1 VVCVLG
7 LQCGWS
13 ALDIAAWNGYT
24 QLCTLL
30 LDAGADPDRPGV
42 AAAGGVSPLCL
53 AVQQGHVAVCERL
66 LAAAA
71 SPRCTADIGGC
82 RAVSALHV
90 AAHAGHAH
98 LVRLLLRAGADVDAR
113 MTNGRGVGD
122 VTPLHLA
129 VERGHLD
136 VVDALLDAG
145 SNVDS
150 GTSTSSLSESSTC

>member
-1 VVCVLG
+1 MLG

-24 QLCTLL
+24 QLCALL

-53 AVQQGHVAVCERL
+53 AVQQGHVDVCERL

-71 SPRCTADIGGC
+71 STRCTADIGGC
-82 RAVSALHV
+82 RGVSPLHV

-113 MTNGRGVGD
+113 MTTGRGVGD